1 MSEVV
6 VKKYVVRLT
15 AEERTQL
22 EEVIS
27 KGKRPAT
34 MILKARILLKAGHVR
49 CRRGLERWSHRES
62 PQHQSRH
69 RSPDPPVFG

>member
-34 MILKARILLKAGHVR
+34 MILKARILLKADMSDAGE
-49 CRRGLERWSHRES
+49 GWSVSARAA
-62 PQHQSRH
+62 P
-69 RSPDPPVFG
+69 

>member
-22 EEVIS
+22 E
-27 KGKRPAT
+27 GKEGRLPDTRARGRNRSRPDDA
-34 MILKARILLKAGHVR
+34 AR
-49 CRRGLERWSHRES
+49 
-62 PQHQSRH
+62 
-69 RSPDPPVFG
+69 